1 MIPVEDQRS
10 AEPLPSIAH
19 GVVSCTMPRQYR
31 TLETKKSN
39 HLLTCSTGVCDMFT
53 VKLFNNNKVI

>member
-10 AEPLPSIAH
+10 AELLPSIAH
-19 GVVSCTMPRQYR
+19 GVVSCTMPPQYR
-31 TLETKKSN
+31 TLETKKFN
-39 HLLTCSTGVCDMFT
+39 HLSTCFTGVCDMFT